1 MKRFEGRNYLITGG
15 GTGIGLAVAHKLIEG
30 GGKVCLVGRR
40 LEIVEKSAED
50 LGAGSRALRCDL
62 ADPASIRSMM
72 EELGRE
78 WDRLD
83 GLVNNAGVAPMAGI
97 EESDESL
104 WDETFAINVRGPFL
118 LIKYALPMLRTAA
131 KPCVVQVSSTLAERA
146 IPGMLAYNA
155 SKAAL
160 NQLTRSLALEL
171 APGVRVNAVM
181 PAVVETPIHE
191 GRGMSPEQIRGMGR
205 MHPLRRIGQPEDVA
219 ALVAFL
225 LSDEASWMT
234 GAVLPIDG
242 GLMAG

>member
-1 MKRFEGRNYLITGG
+1 MKHFEGRNYLVTGG
-15 GTGIGLAVAHKLIEG
+15 GTGIGLAVAHRLVEG

-40 LEIVEKSAED
+40 IEVLRQAAEK
-50 LGAGSRALRCDL
+50 LGSDCRVLSCDL
-62 ADPASIRSMM
+62 ARPESIRVLID
-72 EELGRE
+72 ELGRQ

-83 GLVNNAGVAPMAGI
+83 GLINNAGVAPMAGL
-97 EESDESL
+97 EETDEAL

-118 LIKYALPMLRTAA
+118 MIRNALGLLKASPTA
-131 KPCVVQVSSTLAERA
+131 CVVQVSSTLAERA
-146 IPGMLAYNA
+146 IAGMVAYNA

-171 APGVRVNAVM
+171 APAVRVNAVM
-181 PAVVETPIHE
+181 PAVVDTPIHE
-191 GRGMSPEQIRGMGR
+191 ARGMSPAQVRGMGR
-205 MHPLRRIGQPEDVA
+205 IHPLRRVGQPEDVA